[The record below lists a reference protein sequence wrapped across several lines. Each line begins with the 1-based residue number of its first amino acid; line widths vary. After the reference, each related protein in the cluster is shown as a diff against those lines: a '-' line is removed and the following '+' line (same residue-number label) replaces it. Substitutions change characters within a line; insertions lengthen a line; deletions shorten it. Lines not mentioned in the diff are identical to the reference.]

1 METKLPTLRP
11 KKKLCYHTNK
21 DSPTKKVEGLMTME
35 DIDRMFDDLDPPCD
49 DLLPSSSRY
58 MTFNVEADQRER
70 GASTGPHKGKLM
82 GTIPKGHMGPKGDGI
97 HSSRSPSPELVIDQ
111 DIPFKAHM
119 PAKTSS
125 PIETNMAVKAL
136 IEKDRAVSPLLFAC
150 EDEGDAKREPP
161 PNGHVTEKS
170 IDFEFESPPSK
181 VVLSRP
187 KKSSQQNKVEEARK
201 ETQTLSKNPPQKP
214 QTPVVEVRRKTP
226 RIEMGDPP
234 AARREPEL
242 AAPEKTIETVPEQ
255 PLVEPVRVQNNIA
268 AFIQKLR
275 DAAQSKPACMR
286 KSASPVKVP
295 TPPPEPEDDFLI
307 LEDDAAPF
315 WISIRSKTAK
325 KQKRS
330 GTTSIA
336 KASVT
341 DKSTKG
347 SSAETQQEPEET
359 ERKPRGPSGK
369 RKTKEKK
376 NEVTEADRAEEE
388 IPGPEEPPVDS
399 IDEKKPNKKKK
410 QRLKKV
416 LSEDSDEEGEP
427 PKTSKETREDEP
439 AVRIDKKALNSK
451 TLKYAKTIRAKP
463 MKRAKKVPQ
472 GSDGETDKASKKQGP
487 SGEEVGATDLGALSD
502 EDSADVKRDKNNK
515 LPLVSEGSSP
525 DDCLTRGRRKTRPPG
540 EWWMHRSPEETTGKC
555 NQPPVKEAT
564 RQNTEPSA
572 AAASPVR
579 PKKDKCDQLTIKKYK
594 KPNQEPCGAPPV
606 KDKVLKNIN
615 PTQPAAPTSQKTNK
629 ENKPSTG
636 GETQGEES
644 HMTEAEPFEEEEEEQ
659 EEEQEEQQEEEEEEE
674 GKEEEEAEEDVLSS
688 PLVFSH
694 RELSDNSGEKP
705 FPKEY
710 HPVSR
715 KKKAPQ
721 KKEPQRKEPL
731 KAVRRGRRPPGSWW
745 TVPDVCEHVESV
757 SPQQQKPKPRKEGK
771 KRTRS
776 PPPPKES
783 SSVPLPNPQ
792 SPEERC
798 RAASEDMVSSTE
810 TPSVG
815 RGRMKRRK
823 EPERPVE
830 EIPPADCS
838 IFSTPNDL
846 IHHSTP
852 EDEGPQRYSVD
863 RSKLLRSG
871 PSSMIVLDQYEE
883 EDSLILPNSTVQAAL
898 SLSDLCAPPLKPMTL
913 LTQDKANLAEW
924 FTNLWALPV
933 KVDSTEISPDQFEW
947 FCYQGR
953 VIGFTMDVNSGPF
966 CNGKML
972 LGSFMKKPL
981 WVDHSAATVFN
992 LLTSSVSVTINGR
1005 ESRFNPGKS
1014 FMVPCGSAYSIQ
1026 NVYAQPAVLYFTRM
1040 ITESSE

>member
-1 METKLPTLRP
+1 MESKLPTLKRP

-58 MTFNVEADQRER
+58 MTFNVEADQRE
-70 GASTGPHKGKLM
+70 ASTGPHKGKLV
-82 GTIPKGHMGPKGDGI
+82 GTIPKGHMGPKGDAI
-97 HSSRSPSPELVIDQ
+97 HPSRSPSPELVIDQ

-136 IEKDRAVSPLLFAC
+136 NIEKGRAVSPLLFAC

-161 PNGHVTEKS
+161 PNGHVTEES

-201 ETQTLSKNPPQKP
+201 ETLSKNPPQKP
-214 QTPVVEVRRKTP
+214 QTPVVEVHRKTP
-226 RIEMGDPP
+226 RTEMVDPP
-234 AARREPEL
+234 AAAARREPEL

-255 PLVEPVRVQNNIA
+255 SLVEPVRVQKNIA

-325 KQKRS
+325 KQKQS

-376 NEVTEADRAEEE
+376 NEVTEAGRAEEE

-416 LSEDSDEEGEP
+416 PSQDSDKEGEP

-463 MKRAKKVPQ
+463 MKRGKKVPQ
-472 GSDGETDKASKKQGP
+472 GSDGETDKASKKEGP

-629 ENKPSTG
+629 EKKQNTG

-644 HMTEAEPFEEEEEEQ
+644 HMTEEEEEQQQEEEEQ
-659 EEEQEEQQEEEEEEE
+659 EEREEVEEQQQEEE
-674 GKEEEEAEEDVLSS
+674 GEEDVQSS

-721 KKEPQRKEPL
+721 KKEPQSKERQRKEPQRKEPL

-745 TVPDVCEHVESV
+745 AVPDMCEDVESV
-757 SPQQQKPKPRKEGK
+757 SPSAAEAQTSKRREETHQISSTSQREFLHAAPKP
-771 KRTRS
+771 T
-776 PPPPKES
+776 
-783 SSVPLPNPQ
+783 
-792 SPEERC
+792 
-798 RAASEDMVSSTE
+798 VSGEKIS
-810 TPSVG
+810 G
-815 RGRMKRRK
+815 R
-823 EPERPVE
+823 
-830 EIPPADCS
+830 
-838 IFSTPNDL
+838 L
-846 IHHSTP
+846 
-852 EDEGPQRYSVD
+852 
-863 RSKLLRSG
+863 
-871 PSSMIVLDQYEE
+871 
-883 EDSLILPNSTVQAAL
+883 
-898 SLSDLCAPPLKPMTL
+898 
-913 LTQDKANLAEW
+913 
-924 FTNLWALPV
+924 
-933 KVDSTEISPDQFEW
+933 
-947 FCYQGR
+947 
-953 VIGFTMDVNSGPF
+953 
-966 CNGKML
+966 
-972 LGSFMKKPL
+972 
-981 WVDHSAATVFN
+981 
-992 LLTSSVSVTINGR
+992 
-1005 ESRFNPGKS
+1005 
-1014 FMVPCGSAYSIQ
+1014 
-1026 NVYAQPAVLYFTRM
+1026 
-1040 ITESSE
+1040 